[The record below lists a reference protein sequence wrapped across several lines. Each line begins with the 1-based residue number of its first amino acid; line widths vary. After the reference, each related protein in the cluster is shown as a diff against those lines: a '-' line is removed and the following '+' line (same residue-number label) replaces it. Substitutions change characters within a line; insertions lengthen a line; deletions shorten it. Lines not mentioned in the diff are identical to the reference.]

1 MPSAIVVNEDM
12 AKYRPAG
19 SRKKSKGPGARGII
33 PCIVFLLA
41 GMALLMLLF
50 YSILKP
56 S

>member
-1 MPSAIVVNEDM
+1 MEDM

-19 SRKKSKGPGARGII
+19 SRKKTKSTGARGVI
-33 PCIVFLLA
+33 PCVVFLIA
-41 GMALLMLLF
+41 GMTLLMLLF